1 MANMGPSMVTGTPL
15 VSDGDNG
22 RLGVCGGRGSVEGRG
37 AYGNSVYSQFCY
49 KPKKALNK

>member
-22 RLGVCGGRGSVEGRG
+22 RLGVCGGGGVWKGGGPMET
-37 AYGNSVYSQFCY
+37 FC
-49 KPKKALNK
+49 LL